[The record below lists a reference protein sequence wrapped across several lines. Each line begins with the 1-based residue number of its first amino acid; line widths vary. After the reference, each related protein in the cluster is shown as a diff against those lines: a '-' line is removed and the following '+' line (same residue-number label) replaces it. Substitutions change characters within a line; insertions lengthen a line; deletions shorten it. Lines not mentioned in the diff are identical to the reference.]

1 MQRQELLTTLVLA
14 NACKEGE
21 LRLGGSHD
29 AQGRANARQ
38 VLAPRARHAS
48 TTAIG
53 GLHQHGKRPEVAV
66 GDDPGGVAYAR
77 LALFRGRLEYH
88 RMSHGGLH
96 YSPCVSMP
104 APL

>member
-38 VLAPRARHAS
+38 VLAALAGRWRWHPELDMPLPPPSVAS
-48 TTAIG
+48 ISTAN
-53 GLHQHGKRPEVAV
+53 
-66 GDDPGGVAYAR
+66 
-77 LALFRGRLEYH
+77 GR
-88 RMSHGGLH
+88 R
-96 YSPCVSMP
+96 
-104 APL
+104 